1 MIAWGF
7 ESAKHLKE
15 KLSHVNSLEGKSGLL
30 NF

>member
-7 ESAKHLKE
+7 ESAKHKE